1 MLKKIISFTVSFI
14 LILSALNVTGY
25 AKTIVQDHE
34 LETAANIYEHGFE
47 EYKGEVYYKIG
58 ENNINSRVKL
68 FMDMGIIDS
77 YYPDASLKRTVMK
90 KLINYLYGS
99 DVLYDKYFGDG
110 ANEQKT
116 LTFNEALYAFLD
128 MTGFTRIAEMDG
140 NKMETYINVANK
152 NNFLDGINVSEAQKK
167 LTAKTFFNLAH
178 NVLFKVPLVRTND
191 GGKTY
196 YLDRS
201 KYFINELL
209 GYQKV
214 TGVVKANSYTSLNTL
229 DSAGEGKIK
238 IDEEC
243 YDADKVADF
252 DDYLGFSVIAY
263 INRDKDIVSL
273 AVDESSNKMMKFDNW
288 SEVESNKSKQTFTY
302 YDKNDKKKNLSID
315 KDAYLL
321 YNNVMYYGSAVDFYP
336 INNGTEVLID
346 NDNDNVYEV
355 VIKREYTSFFIKSK
369 NENKSTVTDKNG
381 TIYSLKE
388 MLDDSLYRGI
398 RNSKGEKTKFKNIS
412 SSYGISVLTMKDT
425 NIVTELIIC
434 DESVDEG
441 IYTTVNDKKNECKI
455 GDKTYKISDVYLKE
469 CNGKLPHDGGAHVQ
483 VYLDSLGTVINS
495 ESTTLSMRYGYLMG
509 IRSEAFDT
517 VYFKLLNEDSEIKQ
531 YGFSNKVLFNNVKID
546 SDKLLTKS
554 EIYDSL
560 RASCKKQL
568 IKFRTDS
575 KGNITEIQTASEGN
589 CGFGNTKAKTS
600 TDFQMNLD
608 YMDKYAQSSW
618 PDSIQYKLYY
628 YSGMSTLAGKYR
640 EDPDKTKVFVLPDD
654 SEAGNE
660 ELYKVEPYGTGFTNT
675 WRYAVNLYDVDD
687 EYNIGAAVF
696 KRDKLMNT
704 SYGAG
709 DSFLV
714 LSSREVW
721 NEKKEET
728 EMNISFIS
736 PRVNYLWNAAA
747 SVYPGYE
754 NDTSTVNYNYGIAGS
769 PGGTYCNKRMSDYI
783 KATYKTFTD
792 LKPGC
797 IIKYNTNYLNY
808 LSGYAIEF
816 AYNKD
821 LAPERQAYEY
831 AMLPNNFYNT
841 ENYEDVEAV
850 NDRNYYS
857 KGLTSFGK
865 IVKKC
870 DNGFV
875 FNADA
880 KSECSNAAM
889 NRRFTIE
896 SSANALVYHYETEKY
911 DSITVGEIE
920 ADDFAFINVR
930 YGSIHQIIV
939 FRP

>member
-1 MLKKIISFTVSFI
+1 MFKKIISFTVSFI
-14 LILSALNVTGY
+14 LIFSALNITGY
-25 AKTIVQDHE
+25 AKTIIQDHE
-34 LETAANIYEHGFE
+34 IETAANIYEHGFE

-68 FMDMGIIDS
+68 FMDIGIIDS
-77 YYPDASLKRTVMK
+77 YYPDATLKRTVMK

-99 DVLYDKYFGDG
+99 DVLYDQYFGDG

-116 LTFNEALYAFLD
+116 LTFNEALYAFMD
-128 MTGFTRIAEMDG
+128 MTGFSRIAEMDG

-167 LTAKTFFNLAH
+167 FTAKTFFDLAH

-196 YLDRS
+196 YLDKS
-201 KYFINELL
+201 QYFINELL
-209 GYQKV
+209 GYRKV

-238 IDEEC
+238 IDEVC

-273 AVDESSNKMMKFDNW
+273 AVDESGNKMMKFDNW
-288 SEVESNKSKQTFTY
+288 SEIESNKNKQTFTY

-369 NENKSTVTDKNG
+369 NEYESVVTDKNG
-381 TIYSLKE
+381 TVYSLKE
-388 MLDDSLYRGI
+388 MLDNSLYRGI
-398 RNSKGEKTKFKNIS
+398 RNSKDEKAEFKNIS
-412 SSYGISVLTMKDT
+412 SSYGISVLTMKDS

-441 IYTTVNDKKNECKI
+441 TYTTVNDKKNECKI

-469 CNGKLPHDGGAHVQ
+469 CNGKLPYDGGAHVQ
-483 VYLDSLGTVINS
+483 VYLDSLGTVMNS

-517 VYFKLLNEDSEIKQ
+517 VYFKLLNEDNEIKQ
-531 YGFSNKVLFNNVKID
+531 YGFNNRVLFNNVKID
-546 SDKLLTKS
+546 SDKLLTRS

-560 RASCKKQL
+560 RSSCKKQL
-568 IKFRTDS
+568 IKFKTDS
-575 KGNITEIQTASEGN
+575 KGNITEVQTASAYN
-589 CGFGNTKAKTS
+589 CGFANKKSKTDN
-600 TDFQMNLD
+600 DFQLNLD
-608 YMDKYAQSSW
+608 YMDKYEQSSW
-618 PDSIQYKLYY
+618 PDNIPYKLYY
-628 YSGMSTLAGKYR
+628 YSSMSALAGKYR

-654 SEAGNE
+654 SEADNE
-660 ELYKVEPYGTGFTNT
+660 ELYKVAPYGTGFTNT

-696 KRDKLMNT
+696 KRDKLT
-704 SYGAG
+704 RATYGG
-709 DSFLV
+709 SDSFIV
-714 LSSREVW
+714 TENQERW
-721 NEKKEET
+721 NAEKEQSEI
-728 EMNISFIS
+728 NICMIS
-736 PRVNYLWNAAA
+736 PRIDYTWNAAA
-747 SVYPGYE
+747 NVYPGYE
-754 NDTSTVNYNYGIAGS
+754 NDTSTVTYYYGIAGDQ
-769 PGGTYCNKRMSDYI
+769 GGTYCNKQMSDYI
-783 KATYKTFTD
+783 RSKYKTFKD

-797 IIKYNTNYLNY
+797 IIKYSTNYLDY
-808 LSGYAIEF
+808 MTGYAIEF

-821 LAPERQAYEY
+821 LPPEKQAYEY
-831 AMLPNNFYNT
+831 AMLPNSFYNT
-841 ENYEDVEAV
+841 ENYEDVEALD
-850 NDRNYYS
+850 DRNYYS
-857 KGLTSFGK
+857 NGLTSFGK

-870 DNGFV
+870 DNGFI

-889 NRRFTIE
+889 DRRFTLE
-896 SSANALVYHYETEKY
+896 SSLNAMVYHYETDKY
-911 DSITVGEIE
+911 DIITTGELE
-920 ADDFAFINVR
+920 TDDFAFINVR
-930 YGSIHQIIV
+930 NGQIYQIIV
-939 FRP
+939 FKP

>member
-1 MLKKIISFTVSFI
+1 MLKKIISFTVAFI
-14 LILSALNVTGY
+14 LIFSALNVTGY

-34 LETAANIYEHGFE
+34 LETAANIYENGFE

-77 YYPDASLKRTVMK
+77 YYPDASLKRAVMK
-90 KLINYLYGS
+90 KLINYLYGT

-116 LTFNEALYAFLD
+116 LTFNEALYALLD
-128 MTGFTRIAEMDG
+128 MTGFSRIAELDG
-140 NKMETYINVANK
+140 GKFEAYINVANK

-167 LTAKTFFNLAH
+167 LTAKTFFDLAY
-178 NVLFKVPLVRTND
+178 NVLFKVPLVKTTD

-196 YLDRS
+196 YLDNS
-201 KYFINELL
+201 KYFINDLL
-209 GYQKV
+209 GYEKV
-214 TGVVKANSYTSLNTL
+214 TGVVKANSYTSLDTL

-238 IDEEC
+238 IGEVC
-243 YDADKVADF
+243 YDADKIADF

-273 AVDESSNKMMKFDNW
+273 AVDESSNKMMKFDNS
-288 SEVESNKSKQTFTY
+288 SEIVSNTKKQTFTY
-302 YDKNDKKKNLSID
+302 YDEKDRKKNLSID

-369 NENKSTVTDKNG
+369 NENMSTVTDKNG

-398 RNSKGEKTKFKNIS
+398 RNFKDEKIEFNSIS

-425 NIVTELIIC
+425 NVVTELIVC

-441 IYTTVNDKKNECKI
+441 IYTTVSNKKNECKI

-469 CNGKLPHDGGAHVQ
+469 CNGKLPYDGGSYVQ

-495 ESTTLSMRYGYLMG
+495 ESTNLSMRYGYLMG

-517 VYFKLLNEDSEIKQ
+517 VYFKLLNEEGEIKQ
-531 YGFSNKVLFNNVKID
+531 YGFGNKILFNNIKID
-546 SDKLLTKS
+546 SCDILSKA

-568 IKFRTDS
+568 IKFKTDS
-575 KGNITEIQTASEGN
+575 KGNITEVQTASAYN
-589 CGFGNTKAKTS
+589 CGFANKKSKTDN
-600 TDFQMNLD
+600 DFQLNLD
-608 YMDKYAQSSW
+608 YMDKYEQSSW

-628 YSGMSTLAGKYR
+628 YSSMSALAGKYR

-654 SEAGNE
+654 SEADNE
-660 ELYKVEPYGTGFTNT
+660 ELYRVALYGTGFTNT

-696 KRDKLMNT
+696 KRDKLMNA

-709 DSFLV
+709 DSYLV
-714 LSSREVW
+714 LSSKEVW
-721 NEKKEET
+721 NEKTEET
-728 EMNISFIS
+728 ETNISFIA
-736 PRVNYLWNAAA
+736 PRVDYSWNAAA

-754 NDTSTVNYNYGIAGS
+754 NDTSLVNYYYGVAGS
-769 PGGTYCNKRMSDYI
+769 PGGVLCNKLMNTYI
-783 KATYKTFTD
+783 KSTYKTFAD

-797 IIKYNTNYLNY
+797 VIKYSTNYLNY

-816 AYNKD
+816 AYNKN
-821 LAPERQAYEY
+821 LAPEKQAYEY
-831 AMLPNNFYNT
+831 AMLPNSFYNT
-841 ENYEDVEAV
+841 ENYEDVEAL

-857 KGLTSFGK
+857 KGLTAFGK

-870 DNGFV
+870 DNGFI

-880 KSECSNAAM
+880 KSACTDAVM
-889 NRRFTIE
+889 DRRFNVE

-920 ADDFAFINVR
+920 ADDFAFVNVR